1 MKKIIHTKAQ
11 ILVLAFLASSA
22 LLCAQ
27 KKIPTAEEM
36 LSVNG
41 AQGREFYIAI
51 APNEI
56 LPFPIQGLEL
66 YVASAFNTQVEV
78 TDFAA
83 NRKYKKNIV
92 AGEITTLSDANGGTN
107 WTWEVRE
114 YDRVTKKAIRL
125 TSDKPISV
133 YEINSKVTSSDGYL
147 AIPTVAWGTEY
158 IVTSY
163 YDFREYKNWASGW
176 IVIAKEDGTV
186 LDVLL
191 RGTGELDADAEGGK
205 KLNTGVP
212 YQITME
218 QGDVYYMKGTGQT
231 RGVWDMSGT
240 LIRSNKPVGLISCH
254 ERSTMPNL
262 LINGNGRNHL
272 VEMTPPT
279 STWGKKYA
287 TVEYTRENTNGVGR
301 GDVFRVFAM
310 QDQTRFTLKYW
321 DKVTKQLVGQ
331 GGGFLSKAGDFYDLI
346 QAQAPTAIT
355 YGFSVWEADK
365 PIFVMQYSNS
375 STWDGDPVLDPFM
388 INVIPEEQFITSTI
402 FQQPTITVF
411 EKHRLNLIVWADTA
425 DPDYVNNL
433 KSLEI
438 DSIPV
443 WRHPQ
448 TVLPSL
454 LFNRMPGMNLHW
466 ASVDFGTSA
475 KSHRITSNGKIKF
488 GGYIYGFGSFDAYGW
503 PAASGFRPVGV
514 LDTMPPLLKADS
526 LCGDFAYRATELRN
540 IPDPPVAEPVDTDQ
554 VETGVAVIDTVPGSN
569 SYNYRLVLIT
579 SQDMPRDP
587 SWKVFDFRW
596 EVIDKSKDAYAEFFV
611 QDWADNFTYDT
622 IRYFADKLL
631 FTPNP
636 LKFGKIRL
644 GTNKQLDLTV
654 TNTSDGPV
662 DLTEAVL
669 QVGTYFTISEFPI
682 PPVQTLLPGASWTF
696 KIVYDGRRETSD
708 VTKDFDL
715 DSLIIKTSCSEFRI
729 GLEGVAAIP
738 RIQVADFNA
747 GTIGVG
753 EERCKTGGLRIQNP
767 GSDTLIVSSM
777 TGYAGQNFTVSTPT
791 IPPIPFR
798 IPPKGEVLLE
808 KICYQR
814 NSVGAD
820 SIDVTFG
827 NNGDGPDSISTW
839 EGRTESPGPG
849 IEGYNWLKR
858 RVNTR
863 NQALARVYNTG
874 NQVLR
879 LADVTFADGTKY
891 FPPGSTDA
899 TFIFRI
905 GSILSG
911 GNPVTSVDL
920 SNGESVDVFVEF
932 RPAAVQVY
940 AEKIIPVWSTP
951 GIEPR
956 EAFLEGEG
964 IVPQIETQ
972 GATLNCNE
980 SPEYSA
986 ATRDLVITNNGSM
999 DLTISRLAFA
1009 TGSDPAWQ
1017 FGAPPP
1023 TVPIVIP
1030 FALGS
1035 NVMRIPIEYTRPVGY
1050 TGGSALTVEIDH
1062 DATPG
1067 TGTDSISVPPM
1078 TTTER
1083 FIVGSCAG
1091 PDIEVTDIDFG
1102 RLRANCDDRS
1112 MDFTILN
1119 TGGGSKDL
1127 EIREIIPTGPDA
1139 AAFQVINIIGPA
1151 GTAVTLPFTIPSSAL
1166 ATVTVRFTPTE
1177 PNTAPWADRVY
1188 NAQFRIMNFEEGDVD
1203 NEIRPD
1209 TYANFT
1215 GVGYVIPI
1223 TMRLTNSSTG
1233 VIAAADDN
1241 VTFTVS
1247 GESQDW
1253 ANARL
1258 TDFTADVVYETMALG
1273 YLDGS
1278 VGTTAQTNG
1287 WTISNAVIIPV
1298 DNTFSILRFTASGP
1312 TAIAA
1317 SGPLFTFRAKLL
1329 LGARFKTNQEL
1340 NVDLKQACLIPTTS
1354 GTSTEIIN
1362 CALTKRV
1369 VNLSLVRYSMSPIF
1383 PNPTSSGKAR
1393 FDFGI
1398 GITAPVYV
1406 DVVSA
1411 NGQVVATMVNSVLE
1425 KGEYSLEFPTNLLGN
1440 GLYFVRLK
1448 SADFSKTQQL
1458 IVND

>member
-1 MKKIIHTKAQ
+1 MKNTIHIKAR
-11 ILVLAFLASSA
+11 ILALVFLATSVA
-22 LLCAQ
+22 LFAQ
-27 KKIPTAEEM
+27 RKIPTAEQM
-36 LSVNG
+36 LSING

-56 LPFPIQGLEL
+56 LPYPTQGLEL
-66 YVASAFNTQVEV
+66 YVTSAFDTQVEV
-78 TDFAA
+78 TDFSG
-83 NRKYKKNIV
+83 NRKYKKKIV
-92 AGEITTLSDANGGTN
+92 AGEITTLSDANGLTN

-114 YDRVTKKAIRL
+114 FDRVTKKAIRL
-125 TSDKPISV
+125 KADKPISV
-133 YEINSKVTSSDGYL
+133 YEINSKLYSSDGYL
-147 AIPTVAWGTEY
+147 AIPTASWGTEY

-163 YDFREYKNWASGW
+163 YDFREIDNWASGW

-186 LDVLL
+186 LDILL
-191 RGTGELDADAEGGK
+191 RGTGELDADAEGGR
-205 KLNTGVP
+205 KLNTGST

-240 LIRSNKPVGLISCH
+240 LIRSNKPVGLISSH
-254 ERSTMPNL
+254 ERTTMPNL
-262 LINGNGRNHL
+262 LVNGNGRNHL

-279 STWGKKYA
+279 STWGKKYV

-301 GDVFRVFAM
+301 GDVFRVFAL
-310 QDQTRFTLKYW
+310 QDQTRFTLKYY
-321 DKVTKQLVGQ
+321 DKVTKKLAGQ

-346 QAQAPTAIT
+346 QAQAPAAIT

-375 STWDGDPVLDPFM
+375 SNWDGDPVLDPFM

-402 FQQPTITVF
+402 FQQPTISVF

-425 DPDYVNNL
+425 DPNYIDNL

-466 ASVDFGTSA
+466 AAVDFGTNA
-475 KSHRITSNGKIKF
+475 KSHRITTNGKVKF
-488 GGYIYGFGSFDAYGW
+488 GGYIYGYGSFDAYGW
-503 PAASGFRPVGV
+503 PAASGFRPVGI

-526 LCGDFAYRATELRN
+526 LCGDFTYRATELRN

-569 SYNYRLVLIT
+569 SYNYRLVLVT

-644 GTNKQLDLTV
+644 GANKQLDLKV
-654 TNTSDGPV
+654 TNMSDGPV
-662 DLTEAVL
+662 DLTEAKL
-669 QVGTYFTISEFPI
+669 QVGTYFTIGQFPI
-682 PPVQTLLPGASWTF
+682 PPIQTLQPGASWIF

-715 DSLIIKTSCSEFRI
+715 DSLIIKTSCSQFRI

-747 GTIGVG
+747 GTVGVG
-753 EERCKTGGLRIQNP
+753 EERCKAGGLKIQNP
-767 GSDTLIVSSM
+767 GSDTLVVSSM
-777 TGYAGQNFTVSTPT
+777 AGYAGQNFTVSTPT
-791 IPPIPFR
+791 VPPIPFR

-814 NSVGAD
+814 NSVGVD

-827 NNGDGPDSISTW
+827 NNGEGPDSISIW
-839 EGRTESPGPG
+839 EGKTESPGPG

-863 NQALARVYNTG
+863 NQALARVYNSG

-879 LADVTFADGTKY
+879 LADVTFEDGTKY
-891 FPPGSTDA
+891 FPPGSTNA

-905 GSILSG
+905 GSLLSG

-920 SNGESVDVFVEF
+920 SNGESADVFVEF
-932 RPAAVQVY
+932 RPAAVRVY
-940 AEKIIPVWSTP
+940 AEKIVPVWLTP
-951 GIEPR
+951 GIERR

-980 SPEYSA
+980 TPEYTA

-999 DLTISRLAFA
+999 NLTISRLAFA

-1017 FGAPPP
+1017 FGTPSP
-1023 TVPIVIP
+1023 TVPFVIP
-1030 FALGS
+1030 FAPGS

-1050 TGGSALTVEIDH
+1050 IGGSALTVEIDH
-1062 DATPG
+1062 DATQG
-1067 TGTDSISVPPM
+1067 TGADSISVPPM

-1091 PDIEVTDIDFG
+1091 PDIEVTDLDFG

-1127 EIREIIPTGPDA
+1127 EIRDIIPTGPDA

-1151 GTAVTLPFTIPSSAL
+1151 GTAVTLPFTIPSSAS

-1188 NAQFRIMNFEEGDVD
+1188 NAQFRIMNFEEGNAG

-1223 TMRLTNSSTG
+1223 TMRLTNSLTG
-1233 VIAAADDN
+1233 VKSAADDN

-1258 TDFTADVVYETMALG
+1258 TDFTSDVVYETLALN

-1287 WTISNAVIIPV
+1287 WTISNAVIVRV
-1298 DNTFSILRFTASGP
+1298 DNTYSIMRFNASGP

-1329 LGARFKTNQEL
+1329 LGPRFKTNQEL

-1354 GTSTEIIN
+1354 GTSTEIVN
-1362 CALTKRV
+1362 CALTRRV

-1383 PNPTSSGKAR
+1383 PNPTSSGRAR

-1411 NGQVVATMVNSVLE
+1411 EGQVVATMVNSVLE

>member
-1 MKKIIHTKAQ
+1 MKKMIHSKAG
-11 ILVLAFLASSA
+11 ILVLTFLATSA
-22 LLCAQ
+22 ALFAQ

-41 AQGREFYIAI
+41 AQGREFFIAI
-51 APNEI
+51 PPNEI
-56 LPFPIQGLEL
+56 LPYPTQGLEL
-66 YVASAFNTQVEV
+66 YIASAFDTEVEV
-78 TDFAA
+78 TDYAG
-83 NRKYKKNIV
+83 NRKYKRKIT
-92 AGEITTLSDANGGTN
+92 AGDIRTLSDTKGETN

-125 TSDKPISV
+125 KADKPISV
-133 YEINSKVTSSDGYL
+133 YVLNSKVFSSDGYL
-147 AIPTVAWGTEY
+147 AIPTAAWGNEY

-163 YDFREYKNWASGW
+163 YDFREFSNWASGW
-176 IVIAKEDGTV
+176 VVIAREDNTV
-186 LDVLL
+186 LDILL

-205 KLNTGVP
+205 KLNTGQP
-212 YQITME
+212 YQISME
-218 QGDVYYMKGTGQT
+218 EGDVYYMKGTGQT
-231 RGVWDMSGT
+231 RGIWDMSGT
-240 LIRSNKPVGLISCH
+240 LIRSSKPIGLISSH
-254 ERSTMPNL
+254 ERTTMPNL
-262 LINGNGRNHL
+262 LQNGNGRNHL

-279 STWGKKYA
+279 TTWGKKYV
-287 TVEYTRENTNGVGR
+287 TVEYSRENKNSVGR
-301 GDVFRVFAM
+301 GDVFRVFALR
-310 QDQTRFTLKYW
+310 DQTRFTLKYY
-321 DKVTKQLVGQ
+321 DKVTKALVGQ
-331 GGGFLSKAGDFYDLI
+331 GGGYLAKGGDFFDLV
-346 QAQAPTAIT
+346 QAAEPTTIT

-375 STWDGDPVLDPFM
+375 SSWDGDPVLDPFM
-388 INVIPEEQFITSTI
+388 INVVPEEQFITSTI
-402 FQQPTITVF
+402 FQQPTISVF
-411 EKHRLNLIVWADTA
+411 QKHRLNLIVWADSS
-425 DPDYVNNL
+425 DPNYIENL

-438 DSIPV
+438 DSVPV

-448 TVLPSL
+448 AILPSL
-454 LFNRMPGMNLHW
+454 LFNRMPRMNLHW
-466 ASVDFGTSA
+466 TTVDFGTSA
-475 KSHRITSNGKIKF
+475 KSHRISSNGKIKF
-488 GGYIYGFGSFDAYGW
+488 GGYIYGFGNFDAYGW

-526 LCGDFAYRATELRN
+526 LCGDFTYRATELRN
-540 IPDPPVAEPVDTDQ
+540 IPDPPVPEPIDTDQ

-654 TNTSDGPV
+654 KNISDGSV
-662 DLTEAVL
+662 KLTEAL
-669 QVGTYFTISEFPI
+669 LEVGTYFMIAEFPI
-682 PPVQTLLPGASWTF
+682 PPAVTLQPGASWTF

-715 DSLIIKTSCSEFRI
+715 DSLVIKTTCGQFKI

-738 RIQVADFNA
+738 RIRVADFNA
-747 GTIGVG
+747 GTVGIG

-777 TGYAGQNFTVSTPT
+777 TGYAGQNFTVSSPT
-791 IPPIPFR
+791 IPRIPFT
-798 IPPKGEVLLE
+798 IPPKGEVFLE
-808 KICYQR
+808 KICYER
-814 NSVGAD
+814 SSVGSD

-839 EGRTESPGPG
+839 VGKTEAPGPG

-863 NQALARVYNTG
+863 HQAFARVYNSG

-879 LADVTFADGTKY
+879 LTDVTFADGSKY
-891 FPPGSTDA
+891 FPTGSTDA
-899 TFIFRI
+899 TFVFKI
-905 GSILSG
+905 GSIFSG
-911 GNPVTSVDL
+911 GTPVTSIDL
-920 SNGESVDVFVEF
+920 SNGQSVDVLVEF

-940 AEKIIPVWSTP
+940 SEKIIPVWATP
-951 GIEPR
+951 GIDPR

-964 IVPQIETQ
+964 IVPLIETQ
-972 GATLNCNE
+972 GASLNCNE
-980 SPEYSA
+980 SPEYTA

-999 DLTISRLAFA
+999 DLTITRLAFA

-1017 FGAPPP
+1017 FGTPAPTTPF
-1023 TVPIVIP
+1023 IVP
-1030 FALGS
+1030 FAAGI
-1035 NVMRIPIEYTRPVGY
+1035 NVMRIPIVYTRPVGY
-1050 TGGSALTVEIDH
+1050 IGGSALTVEIDH

-1067 TGTDSISVPPM
+1067 TGIDSVSYPPM
-1078 TTTER
+1078 SATER

-1091 PDIEVTDIDFG
+1091 PDISVTNIDFG
-1102 RLRANCDDRS
+1102 RLRANCDDRQL
-1112 MDFTILN
+1112 DFTILN

-1127 EIREIIPTGPDA
+1127 VISNIIPTGPDA
-1139 AAFQVINIIGPA
+1139 SAFQVINIIGPV
-1151 GTAVTLPFTIPSSAL
+1151 GTPVTLPFTIPSSAS

-1177 PNTAPWADRVY
+1177 PNAAPWVDRVY
-1188 NAQFRIMNFEEGDVD
+1188 NAQFRIMNYEEGDSV

-1209 TYANFT
+1209 TYANVT
-1215 GVGYVIPI
+1215 GVGYVIPV
-1223 TMRLTNSSTG
+1223 TMRLTNSSAG
-1233 VIAAADDN
+1233 VISVADDDL
-1241 VTFTVS
+1241 TFTVS

-1253 ANARL
+1253 VNARL
-1258 TDFTADVVYETMALG
+1258 TDFTADVVYETLALG
-1273 YLDGS
+1273 YLDKS
-1278 VGTTAQTNG
+1278 VGTTALTGG
-1287 WTISNAVIIPV
+1287 WTISNAVIVSV
-1298 DNTFSILRFTASGP
+1298 DNTFSIMRFNASGP
-1312 TAIAA
+1312 TAIAGD
-1317 SGPLFTFRAKLL
+1317 GPLFTFRAKLL
-1329 LGARFKTNQEL
+1329 LGPNFKTDQKL

-1354 GTSTEIIN
+1354 GSSTEIIN
-1362 CALTKRV
+1362 CALTRRV
-1369 VNLSLVRYSMSPIF
+1369 VSLSLTKFSMSPIW

-1398 GITAPVYV
+1398 GINAPVYI

-1411 NGQVVATMVNSVLE
+1411 QGQVVATMVNSVLE
-1425 KGEYSLEFPTNLLGN
+1425 AGEYSLEFPTNLFGN